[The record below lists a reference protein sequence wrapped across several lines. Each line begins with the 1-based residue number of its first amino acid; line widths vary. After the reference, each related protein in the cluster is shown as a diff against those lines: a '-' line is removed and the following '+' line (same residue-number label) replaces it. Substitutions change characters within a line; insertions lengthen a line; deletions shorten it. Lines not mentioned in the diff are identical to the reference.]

1 MADRDPIT
9 LVHEAIVGALTPALG
24 PRWTIETI
32 PWPLTV
38 DELRQLL
45 QRTPVAAIAFGEFDP
60 DAAARRLAGEVA
72 FRILVGVKSA
82 KRPARFLGETTSPG
96 LYRGL
101 MATAKAV
108 HGLTVPGLGTLQ
120 VGRIVPSYSDAFSA
134 LDLALGV
141 VPVTCRVVVGDVLG
155 WADEMDD
162 LDAIATTWPDAPEA
176 PTDIINLPAPPA
188 ETGGA

>member
-1 MADRDPIT
+1 MAERDPIT

-38 DELRQLL
+38 DELRKVL
-45 QRTPVAAIAFGEFDP
+45 QSTPVAAIAFGEFDP
-60 DAAARRLAGEVA
+60 DADGRRLAGEVA
-72 FRILVGVKSA
+72 FRVLVAVKSG
-82 KRPARFLGETTSPG
+82 KRPARFLGEGASPG

-101 MATAKAV
+101 MAVAAAV

-120 VGRIVPSYSDAFSA
+120 TGKIVPSYSDGFAA

-141 VPVTCRVVVGDVLG
+141 VPVTCRVIVGDILG
-155 WADEMDD
+155 WGDETDD
-162 LDAIATTWPDAPEA
+162 LGAIATTWPDAPEA